1 MSMLVLMENAST
13 IVCVLAENV
22 DFRRKV
28 NNNSAVTF
36 LTLKI
41 TVTFIIPK

>member
-1 MSMLVLMENAST
+1 VKNEKSEGD
-13 IVCVLAENV
+13 LAW
-22 DFRRKV
+22 RG
-28 NNNSAVTF
+28 NSHGAVTF